1 MSMMGNS
8 RADWTILSQEFI
20 YFYTLVGYT
29 SSCYDNEAK
38 SSISGCNK
46 ADYNTVL
53 SLIFTTLP
61 LPLSFN
67 NARLLYT
74 QFRNHGLLCV
84 LLLPPKKYL
93 ALIPL
98 KQSSMEMK
106 RRISEISKK
115 VKDMNFSRKTAS
127 NSGLKMARSIIFS
140 LPKPCHIIK
149 LNKADKGSDIKI
161 ASGLIYCIIIT
172 IHLSHADMLGN

>member
-1 MSMMGNS
+1 MTM
-8 RADWTILSQEFI
+8 RLSQASRDAIKQITIPFFHSFSLHFPSHFLLTMPG
-20 YFYTLVGYT
+20 YFTHNSKIMACSVF
-29 SSCYDNEAK
+29 SS
-38 SSISGCNK
+38 
-46 ADYNTVL
+46 
-53 SLIFTTLP
+53 F
-61 LPLSFN
+61 
-67 NARLLYT
+67 
-74 QFRNHGLLCV
+74 
-84 LLLPPKKYL
+84 PPKNTWL
-93 ALIPL
+93 LFLL

-172 IHLSHADMLGN
+172 IRLSHADMLGN